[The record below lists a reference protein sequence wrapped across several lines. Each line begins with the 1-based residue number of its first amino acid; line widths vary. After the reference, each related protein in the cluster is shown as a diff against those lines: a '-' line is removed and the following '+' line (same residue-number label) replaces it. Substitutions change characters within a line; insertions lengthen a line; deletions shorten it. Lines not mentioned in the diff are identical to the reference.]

1 MDHMCISGNEPS
13 SVILRQT
20 KWFQKYKNIDPK
32 SEAEAKRDD
41 VINPENYNFNQ
52 F

>member
-1 MDHMCISGNEPS
+1 MRISGIEPS

-20 KWFQKYKNIDPK
+20 KSNLEIKLEK
-32 SEAEAKRDD
+32 
-41 VINPENYNFNQ
+41 ENWQ